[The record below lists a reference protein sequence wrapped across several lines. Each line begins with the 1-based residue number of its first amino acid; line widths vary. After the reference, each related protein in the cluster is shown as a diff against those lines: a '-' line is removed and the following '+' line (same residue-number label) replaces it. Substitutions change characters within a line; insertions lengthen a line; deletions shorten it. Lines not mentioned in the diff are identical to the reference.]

1 MQFRRSGQRDER
13 RRRVLID
20 ESTGVSGQAADG
32 QSNPECQGG
41 YTAAARLENQPRLT
55 DLIPQRLRTW
65 ALLVMLAV
73 AAIYG
78 LQQGATH
85 LSAEREAGVN
95 RFALEGPGTL
105 AAWYTSSLLLAATG
119 GCLMVYLL
127 RRHKVDDYRGHY
139 RLWLWAAAWCLVA
152 SVETTTE
159 IHRSLQDIVLG
170 FSLAPSAEELNW
182 GWLIAVSLGG
192 LVLGVR
198 MSIEVRDSY
207 WTNCFW
213 FLTVAAY
220 SAVMLLAF
228 DVSWIHVA
236 LPASLSGGLLLVIGH
251 TALAATTWME
261 ARHVFR
267 DAQGLLPARKVKSV
281 AVEQAFEELVED
293 TAVGQEEELEEELE
307 ESEPEFEDPADEVD
321 EEPDEEPYQLAAE
334 TEPQVA
340 EQDWDEDEGD
350 TQEQRIR
357 RKQQRAERKRLRRQ
371 RRKERRQRAA

>member
-20 ESTGVSGQAADG
+20 ESTGVSGQAAGG
-32 QSNPECQGG
+32 QPSPEDQGG

-65 ALLVMLAV
+65 ALLVLLAV

-78 LQQGATH
+78 LQQGANQ
-85 LSAEREAGVN
+85 LLVDSVEGVN

-105 AAWYTSSLLLAATG
+105 AAWYASSLLLVAAG

-139 RLWLWAAAWCLVA
+139 RLWLWSAAWCLMA
-152 SVETTTE
+152 SLETSTE
-159 IHRSLQDIVLG
+159 IHRSLQVIVMGLPVA
-170 FSLAPSAEELNW
+170 LSAEELNW
-182 GWLIAVSLGG
+182 GWLSAVALGG

-213 FLTVAAY
+213 LPTVAAY

-228 DVSWIHVA
+228 DVSWIHAV
-236 LPASLSGGLLLVIGH
+236 LPDSLTGGLLLVIGH
-251 TALAATTWME
+251 TALAATAWME

-267 DAQGLLPARKVKSV
+267 DAQGLVPAKKVKSV
-281 AVEQAFEELVED
+281 PVSESVEESVEESVRASEPVFEEPEDEICEEPAEDEYQLV
-293 TAVGQEEELEEELE
+293 E
-307 ESEPEFEDPADEVD
+307 ESED
-321 EEPDEEPYQLAAE
+321 
-334 TEPQVA
+334 QVA
-340 EQDWDEDEGD
+340 EQDWDD
-350 TQEQRIR
+350 TADDVQDQRMR

-371 RRKERRQRAA
+371 RRKERRRQAA